1 MNLDGWR
8 WWCVFSRLRII
19 NYLTFGT
26 GLLSS
31 LRGFLEGETHPTTV
45 NIVTTSSTGW
55 KGLPQELVDE
65 ILTYLKDDF
74 PSLVSCSGSCKA
86 LLCSTRPLIHRTFCL
101 STGSSVDKYRSSL
114 LNQAQFDNIRLA
126 EQAQV
131 LKYTTRL
138 IIRLGDDFVP
148 ENLRP
153 HLRYFRAM
161 HGVTS
166 LEIYLLDATRF
177 LPAFETHFGHIVPTL
192 RSLSLIGARDPIK
205 GVFHFISRF
214 PLLRDLDLVQFPIAR
229 HRPSKSYTPPKI
241 KVPPPLNGTLRFRRT
256 YPSIEII
263 QSLVNVPGGIHF
275 RSIEMGDAREIPL
288 QTIIDACSNTVESI
302 TFWTGYREC
311 SLFCDASYTC
321 TYSPHKWRF
330 YRTSSG
336 VMASKGSGLH
346 WQVECAT
353 TSRLTFPEFFRTS
366 CPPSFSTF
374 IVRHTGAVFRV
385 EAIGLVD
392 HPLPTGTQHLLSLE
406 PCQWDAE

>member
-1 MNLDGWR
+1 MDLDGWR
-8 WWCVFSRLRII
+8 WWCVISWLRIVKC
-19 NYLTFGT
+19 LTFGT

-31 LRGFLEGETHPTTV
+31 LRGFSGGGTQPTTV
-45 NIVTTSSTGW
+45 KIVTTSSTGW

-101 STGSSVDKYRSSL
+101 SAGSSVDRYRSSP

-161 HGVTS
+161 RGVTS
-166 LEIYLLDATRF
+166 LEIYLLDATSF
-177 LPAFETHFGHIVPTL
+177 LPTFEAYFGHIAPTL

-205 GVFHFISRF
+205 GVLHFISLF
-214 PLLRDLDLVQFPIAR
+214 PLLRDLDLAQFPLAR
-229 HRPSKSYTPPKI
+229 HRPSKSYVPPKI
-241 KVPPPLNGTLRFRRT
+241 KVPPPLNGTLRFRLS
-256 YPSIEII
+256 YPSIEFI
-263 QSLVNVPGGIHF
+263 QSLVNVPGGVHF
-275 RSIEMGDAREIPL
+275 RSIEMGDAKEIQL
-288 QTIIDACSNTVESI
+288 QTIINACSNTVESI
-302 TFWTGYREC
+302 TWTGCREC

-321 TYSPHKWRF
+321 AYSPHKWSL

-336 VMASKGSGLH
+336 VTASKGSGLR
-346 WQVECAT
+346 WRVECTT
-353 TSRLTFPEFFRTS
+353 TSWLIFPECFRIS
-366 CPPSFSTF
+366 CPHPFRPSSLGTRG
-374 IVRHTGAVFRV
+374 RHS
-385 EAIGLVD
+385 GLK
-392 HPLPTGTQHLLSLE
+392 LSV
-406 PCQWDAE
+406 